1 MDGYFRHSYGK
12 LKTLICRSAHCKPN
26 RRIYPSIVRERLN
39 EDFQTESD
47 ICVTAMLTEMR
58 RQITEMLQRSHPQG
72 GLPGDSGFGVSTK
85 IGDDDIPKNKSTS
98 TTKVS

>member
-1 MDGYFRHSYGK
+1 
-12 LKTLICRSAHCKPN
+12 
-26 RRIYPSIVRERLN
+26 
-39 EDFQTESD
+39 
-47 ICVTAMLTEMR
+47 MLTEMR

>member
-1 MDGYFRHSYGK
+1 M
-12 LKTLICRSAHCKPN
+12 
-26 RRIYPSIVRERLN
+26 RERLN

-72 GLPGDSGFGVSTK
+72 GLPGDSGFGVST

>member
-1 MDGYFRHSYGK
+1 M
-12 LKTLICRSAHCKPN
+12 
-26 RRIYPSIVRERLN
+26 RERLN

-58 RQITEMLQRSHPQG
+58 RQITEMLQRSHSQG